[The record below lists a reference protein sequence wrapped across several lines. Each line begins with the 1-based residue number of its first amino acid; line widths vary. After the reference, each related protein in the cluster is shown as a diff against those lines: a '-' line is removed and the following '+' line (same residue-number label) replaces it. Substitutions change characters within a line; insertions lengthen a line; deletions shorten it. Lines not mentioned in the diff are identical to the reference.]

1 MRVSDTGGM
10 ASLKGT
16 LSRGLGYRARR
27 PVLQIIGFKN
37 CPQLGERQRDVGSYD
52 GLAAR
57 EEKREDVKKRASV
70 LLAYLDSRIY
80 PEKKS

>member
-1 MRVSDTGGM
+1 MW
-10 ASLKGT
+10 
-16 LSRGLGYRARR
+16 
-27 PVLQIIGFKN
+27 
-37 CPQLGERQRDVGSYD
+37 GSFD
-52 GLAAR
+52 GSAAR